1 MTLSEADDFAA
12 PRPSHVAL
20 ATRRWADA
28 LVDDSGRNQLAYYRD
43 LKAGTLRLDA
53 ARPEALTVLMA
64 GRTVTLRQL
73 FPDDAAHADALRR
86 TRTIRTR
93 MRTLAEERG
102 VDVGYLA
109 AGLATWYEAER
120 TPRSPCCCTGSPCAP
135 RRRRRPSSRS
145 PSTRSPRST
154 RCCCSSCSRSTG
166 WRWTRRRCWTRCRR
180 GRTTPRRRS
189 SSSRR
194 PRRTCAASR

>member
-1 MTLSEADDFAA
+1 MPFLTLGAWLGVRGSAIVGAVTLSEADDFAA

-73 FPDDAAHADALRR
+73 FPDDAAH
-86 TRTIRTR
+86 
-93 MRTLAEERG
+93 
-102 VDVGYLA
+102 
-109 AGLATWYEAER
+109 
-120 TPRSPCCCTGSPCAP
+120 
-135 RRRRRPSSRS
+135 
-145 PSTRSPRST
+145 
-154 RCCCSSCSRSTG
+154 
-166 WRWTRRRCWTRCRR
+166 
-180 GRTTPRRRS
+180 
-189 SSSRR
+189 
-194 PRRTCAASR
+194 